1 MRYEALISRDGGAR
15 VARFPDC
22 PGCHTQA
29 DPGEDIGRLAQDAL
43 EGWLETHLVLGRVPP
58 LPSSARR
65 RRRGKAR
72 VIAVPVAPTLAAR
85 IQLRHARHRAG
96 LSQGELARRLGV
108 SQQQVAA
115 LEAPDSNM
123 SLATL
128 ARVAEALGCEVQI
141 GLVEKV

>member
-1 MRYEALISRDGGAR
+1 M
-15 VARFPDC
+15 
-22 PGCHTQA
+22 
-29 DPGEDIGRLAQDAL
+29 
-43 EGWLETHLVLGRVPP
+43 
-58 LPSSARR
+58 
-65 RRRGKAR
+65 
-72 VIAVPVAPTLAAR
+72 IAVPVSPTLAAR